1 MKRPDITVA
10 MAVCDG
16 RTTLGYI
23 APING
28 GFHAWDAAATSLGT
42 FPTRKAAE
50 ERICGREHLGGSHDD
65 IPE

>member
-1 MKRPDITVA
+1 MKQPDITAA

-23 APING
+23 MPISG
-28 GFHAWDAAATSLGT
+28 GFYAWDAAAMSLGT

-50 ERICGREHLGGSHDD
+50 QRICERASPGGA
-65 IPE
+65 E